1 MLHTTNQPLGLL
13 IVDDE
18 DSLRSSLLRWAQ
30 SLGLAA
36 IAFESAEA
44 CLEAWRDHQFELGS
58 NDGDGFRV
66 THAILDVTLPGMSGL
81 ELAGQLS
88 PPLPVERTI
97 MITARVAEFPIE
109 GRQSRRGRPTLSK
122 PFSLAAL
129 EALIGCDSND
139 HSGTWL

>member
-30 SLGLAA
+30 SVGLQAM
-36 IAFESAEA
+36 AFESAEA
-44 CLEAWRDHQFELGS
+44 CLQAWRDHKFELGS
-58 NDGDGFRV
+58 NDADGFRV
-66 THAILDVTLPGMSGL
+66 THAILDITLPGMSGL

-97 MITARVAEFPIE
+97 MITARVAEFPVE
-109 GRQSRRGRPTLSK
+109 GRQSRPRRPTLSK

>member
-30 SLGLAA
+30 SMGLAA

-44 CLEAWRDHQFELGS
+44 CLEAWRDHHFELGS
-58 NDGDGFRV
+58 NDSDRFSV

-97 MITARVAEFPIE
+97 MITARVAEFPVE
-109 GRQSRRGRPTLSK
+109 GRQFHRGRPTLSK

>member
-1 MLHTTNQPLGLL
+1 MLHTTKQPSGLL

-30 SLGLAA
+30 SIGLAA

-44 CLEAWRDHQFELGS
+44 CLEALRDHQFELGS
-58 NDGDGFRV
+58 NDSDGFSV

-88 PPLPVERTI
+88 PPLPTERTI
-97 MITARVAEFPIE
+97 MITARVAEFPVE
-109 GRQSRRGRPTLSK
+109 GRQFHRGHPTLSK

-129 EALIGCDSND
+129 EALIGYDSND
-139 HSGTWL
+139 HSDAWL